1 MLQLLRKDSRYQGN
15 NLKCMYFSSQKVRKC
30 STLVLSTFRI
40 SLRAVGSS
48 TTSSLSKPA
57 CTQFKGLV
65 LHMENP
71 IFDGRCEVAQF
82 VVLSYSLY
90 WVVLSRI
97 PIIPVISVGPIHLGQ
112 VS

>member
-1 MLQLLRKDSRYQGN
+1 
-15 NLKCMYFSSQKVRKC
+15 
-30 STLVLSTFRI
+30 
-40 SLRAVGSS
+40 
-48 TTSSLSKPA
+48 
-57 CTQFKGLV
+57 
-65 LHMENP
+65 MENP